1 MSKPKTNEVHDAV
14 RSAYTDA
21 LKSSQESATASS
33 CCAPSTSC
41 CTPPV
46 GTAAKTAGYSTAELG
61 QFNDASTSS
70 FGCGNPLAF
79 EGVKHGE
86 VVIDL
91 GSGAGFDLLIASEK
105 VGDDGKVI
113 GIDMTDAMIEAARTN
128 AARAGATNVEVRK
141 GTIEELPVEDGT
153 VDWVI
158 SNCVIN
164 LSPEKDR
171 VFKEIARVLKPGGR
185 FAISD
190 IVAEDVPDKVR
201 DQAEVF
207 SACIGGAI
215 SESEYEAGLKS
226 AGLSEV
232 EVAERYVYEASQLR
246 EMVGAAGRDTGSDAT
261 DLVKD
266 IEAITGKVW
275 SAKFRGRK

>member
-1 MSKPKTNEVHDAV
+1 MSTPKTDEVHDAV
-14 RSAYTDA
+14 RSAYTEA
-21 LKSSQESATASS
+21 LKSSQESAPTSS
-33 CCAPSTSC
+33 CCAPTSGC

-46 GTAAKTAGYSTAELG
+46 STASRTAGYSNEELG
-61 QFNDASTSS
+61 QFSDASTSS

-79 EGVKHGE
+79 EGVKPGE
-86 VVIDL
+86 VVVDL

-105 VGDDGKVI
+105 VGDTGKVI
-113 GIDMTDAMIEAARTN
+113 GIDMTDAMIDAARAN
-128 AARAGATNVEVRK
+128 ATRAGATNVEVRK
-141 GTIEELPVEDGT
+141 GTIEKLPVEDGS

-164 LSPEKDR
+164 LSPEKDL
-171 VFKEIARVLKPGGR
+171 VFNEIARVLKPGGR

-190 IVAEDVPDKVR
+190 IVAEEVPDQVR
-201 DQAEVF
+201 DQAEVY

-215 SESEYEAGLKS
+215 SEAEYEAGLKS

-232 EVAERYVYEASQLR
+232 EVAERIVYEASQLR
-246 EMVGAAGRDTGSDAT
+246 EMIGAASRDTGSAGT
-261 DLVKD
+261 DLARD

>member
-1 MSKPKTNEVHDAV
+1 MSTPKTNKVHDAI
-14 RSAYTDA
+14 RSSYTEA
-21 LKSSQESATASS
+21 LKSSQESVPGSS
-33 CCAPSTSC
+33 CCAPSSGC

-46 GTAAKTAGYSTAELG
+46 GTAAKTAGYSSAELG
-61 QFNDASTSS
+61 QFNDASASS

-79 EGVKHGE
+79 EGVQPGE
-86 VVIDL
+86 VVVDL
-91 GSGAGFDLLIASEK
+91 GCGAGFDLLIASEK
-105 VGDDGKVI
+105 VGSEGRVI

-128 AARAGATNVEVRK
+128 AAKAGATNVEVRK
-141 GTIEELPVEDGT
+141 GTIEELPVEDSS

-171 VFKEIARVLKPGGR
+171 VFREIARVLKPGGR

-190 IVAEDVPDKVR
+190 IVAEQVPDKVR
-201 DQAEVF
+201 DQAEVY

-226 AGLSEV
+226 VGLSEV
-232 EVAERYVYEASQLR
+232 EVSERYVYEASQLR
-246 EMVGAAGRDTGSDAT
+246 EMVGAASRDTGSAKT

-266 IEAITGKVW
+266 IETITGKVW

>member
-1 MSKPKTNEVHDAV
+1 MN
-14 RSAYTDA
+14 
-21 LKSSQESATASS
+21 LKNRVAIVTGGASGLGRATAE
-33 CCAPSTSC
+33 AFVST
-41 CTPPV
+41 
-46 GTAAKTAGYSTAELG
+46 GAKVA
-61 QFNDASTSS
+61 
-70 FGCGNPLAF
+70 
-79 EGVKHGE
+79 
-86 VVIDL
+86 I
-91 GSGAGFDLLIASEK
+91 FDLDKDKGESLSESLGEAAIFCEVNIA
-105 VGDDGKVI
+105 D
-113 GIDMTDAMIEAARTN
+113 DAMIEAARTN

-141 GTIEELPVEDGT
+141 GTIEELPVEDGAA
-153 VDWVI
+153 DWVI

-171 VFKEIARVLKPGGR
+171 VFNEIARVLKPGGR

-201 DQAEVF
+201 AQADVF

-226 AGLSEV
+226 AGLAEV

-246 EMVGAAGRDTGSDAT
+246 EMVGAASRDTGSDAI
-261 DLVKD
+261 DLVND

>member
-1 MSKPKTNEVHDAV
+1 
-14 RSAYTDA
+14 
-21 LKSSQESATASS
+21 
-33 CCAPSTSC
+33 
-41 CTPPV
+41 
-46 GTAAKTAGYSTAELG
+46 
-61 QFNDASTSS
+61 S

-79 EGVKHGE
+79 EGVQPGQ
-86 VVIDL
+86 VVVDL
-91 GSGAGFDLLIASEK
+91 GSGAGFDLLIAAKK
-105 VGDDGKVI
+105 VGTDGHVI
-113 GIDMTDAMIEAARTN
+113 GVDMTDAMIEAAREN
-128 AARAGATNVEVRK
+128 AARSGADNVEVRK
-141 GTIEELPVEDGT
+141 GTIEKLPIDDAS

-190 IVAEDVPDKVR
+190 IVAEEVPDRVR
-201 DQAEVF
+201 NQAEVY

-215 SESEYEAGLKS
+215 SEAEYS
-226 AGLSEV
+226 AGLQSAGLGEV
-232 EVAERYVYEASQLR
+232 EVTERFVYEASQLR
-246 EMVGAAGRDTGSDAT
+246 EMVGAASRDTGSTLA
-261 DLVKD
+261 DLAAD